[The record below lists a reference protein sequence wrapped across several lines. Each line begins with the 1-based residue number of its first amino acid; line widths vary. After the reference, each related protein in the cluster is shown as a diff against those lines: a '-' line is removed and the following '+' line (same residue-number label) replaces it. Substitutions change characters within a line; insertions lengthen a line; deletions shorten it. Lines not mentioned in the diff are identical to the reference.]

1 MTTSVPHLWQGEFIE
16 DAEAGR
22 RLAGLAELA
31 GRVLARPLPTD
42 VVLGACAAVGRDL
55 SDPASALY
63 GRLAGHLPAADAAPV
78 LAELAAALSRE
89 ALERKL
95 RRELGGPRPE
105 RLTRPDARA
114 TVYEAWAPV
123 GLLVH
128 IAPGNA
134 AAVAPLSVVEG
145 LLAGNLNVLKTSS
158 PDSGTPLTGGGSDR
172 PGPAGSDTVPAGHP
186 DASRTAGS
194 GTTRPG
200 ASGTSPTAGP
210 DAPQTTRPDAP
221 RTARSHAPQS
231 PRSDAA
237 LAVGLLAALGAADP
251 SGLIAER
258 VIVLPFA
265 SSRRE
270 WLQPLCRAAD
280 AIAVW
285 GGEEAVRAAAE
296 LAPAGCRVVEWGHRI
311 SFAYLTRR
319 AASDAAVLHALAED
333 VCRLE
338 QQACSSPQVVYL
350 DTEDPDELFAFAGRF
365 AEHLSKVSDARPAP
379 PPGPAERAEISTVQQ
394 LARLEQHLGLTRVFA
409 AEDASWRV
417 LADTR
422 PALGA
427 SPLHRSIWVK
437 PLPRHAVTATLR
449 PMRRYLQTAA
459 IGGDRADVA
468 ALSRAVFAAGV
479 TRVTPV
485 GSMLESYE
493 GEPHDGVYALQRYSR
508 RVSVRATDP
517 AFRTTACLDDLAA
530 PPVLPPAPDGPLLG
544 KEGVQR
550 ALATLDPR
558 HAQLYFRSG
567 GSTGAPALSVFTCDD
582 YDNQMRAA
590 ADGLLAAGFDPAR
603 DRAANL
609 FYCGGMYGSFI
620 SFFSI
625 LERLDATQLPMAAG
639 PDHAVVAEALVT
651 HRADTLFGMPSYLW
665 QLFHAEADRL
675 RAYGGVRKVFYGG
688 EHFTAEQ
695 RGILAEE
702 FGVEVIRS
710 AAYGSTDLGP
720 LGYQCASSGG
730 SVHHVLTDLH
740 TLEVLDPREDRP
752 VPPGEPGRLVFSSR
766 ARAGQRLERYEIG
779 DLGRTVE
786 GPCACGSH
794 VPRLELLGR
803 YGDVVRVGTYFV
815 NYRRVVG
822 ALRERLAYHAE
833 VQMVIAPGAGRESL
847 TVRLDEEYAPDPD
860 TARTALVTEVAELA
874 AAEAEGLL
882 SLAVRT
888 VRRDAFERTPTS
900 GKLRTVMD
908 LR

>member
-1 MTTSVPHLWQGEFIE
+1 MITSVLHLWQGEFVD

-22 RLAGLAELA
+22 RLAGLPELA
-31 GRVLARPLPTD
+31 GQVLVRPLPTD
-42 VVLGACAAVGRDL
+42 VVLDACAAVSRDL
-55 SDPASALY
+55 ADPASDLY
-63 GRLAGHLPAADAAPV
+63 GRLAGQLPADEFPAV
-78 LAELAAALSRE
+78 SAELATALGRE

-95 RRELGGPRPE
+95 RRELGGLRPE
-105 RLTRPDARA
+105 RLTRPDARE

-158 PDSGTPLTGGGSDR
+158 SD
-172 PGPAGSDTVPAGHP
+172 P
-186 DASRTAGS
+186 
-194 GTTRPG
+194 
-200 ASGTSPTAGP
+200 
-210 DAPQTTRPDAP
+210 
-221 RTARSHAPQS
+221 
-231 PRSDAA
+231 A
-237 LAVGLLAALGAADP
+237 LALDVLAALCAADP

-258 VIVLPFA
+258 VVALRF
-265 SSRRE
+265 SSARRE
-270 WLQPLCRAAD
+270 WLEAVCGAAD

-285 GGEEAVRAAAE
+285 GGEDAVRAAGE
-296 LAPAGCRVVEWGHRI
+296 LAQPGCRVVEWGHRI
-311 SFAYLTRR
+311 SFAYLSRR
-319 AASDAAVLHALAED
+319 AASEDAVLDALAED
-333 VCRLE
+333 VCRFE

-350 DTEDPDELFAFAGRF
+350 DTDDTDELIAFAERF
-365 AEHLSKVSDARPAP
+365 AARLAKVSEARPAP
-379 PPGPAERAEISTVQQ
+379 SPDPAERAEITTVQQ
-394 LARLEQHLGLTRVFA
+394 LARLEQHLGLTRVFT
-409 AEDASWRV
+409 AEDGTWRV

-422 PALGA
+422 APLAA
-427 SPLHRSIWVK
+427 SPLHRSVWVK
-437 PLPRHAVTATLR
+437 PLPRHSITATLR

-459 IGGDRADVA
+459 IGGDRAEVA
-468 ALSRAVFAAGV
+468 ELSRAMFAAGI

-485 GSMLESYE
+485 GSMLDSYE

-508 RVSVRATDP
+508 RVSVRAADP
-517 AFRTTACLDDLAA
+517 GFRTVPCLDDLVA
-530 PPVLPPAPDGPLLG
+530 PPVLPPAPDAPLLG

-550 ALATLDPR
+550 RLTVLDPR

-609 FYCGGMYGSFI
+609 FYGGGMYGGFI

-625 LERLDATQLPMAAG
+625 LERLNATQFPIAAG
-639 PDHAVVAEALVT
+639 PDHASVAEALVT

-665 QLFHAEADRL
+665 QLLHAEAERL
-675 RAYGGVRKVFYGG
+675 RAYGGIRKVFYGG

-695 RGILAEE
+695 RRVLTAE

-720 LGYQCASSGG
+720 LGYQCASSDG
-730 SVHHVLTDLH
+730 SVHHVLCDLH
-740 TLEVLDPREDRP
+740 TLEILDPREDRP
-752 VPPGEPGRLVFSSR
+752 VAPGEPGRLVFTSR

-779 DLGRTVE
+779 DLGRAVPGT
-786 GPCACGSH
+786 CACGST

-815 NYRRVVG
+815 NYRRIVG
-822 ALRERLAYHAE
+822 ALEERLAYHGE
-833 VQMVIAPGAGRESL
+833 VQLSVAPGTDREEL
-847 TVRLDEEYAPDPD
+847 TVRLDEQYAPDPD
-860 TARTALVTEVAELA
+860 ATRAAVASEVPELA
-874 AAEAEGLL
+874 SALEEGLL
-882 SLAVRT
+882 SLVVQS
-888 VRRDAFERTPTS
+888 VRRESFERTATS
-900 GKLRTVMD
+900 GKLRTVVD

>member
-1 MTTSVPHLWQGEFIE
+1 MTTSTPHLWQGEFIE

-22 RLAGLAELA
+22 RLAGLAGLA

-42 VVLGACAAVGRDL
+42 VVLGACAAVSRDL
-55 SDPASALY
+55 ADPASALY
-63 GRLAGHLPAADAAPV
+63 GRLAEHLPAADAAPV
-78 LAELAAALSRE
+78 LAELATALSRE

-105 RLTRPDARA
+105 RLTRPDGRE

-128 IAPGNA
+128 ITPGNA

-158 PDSGTPLTGGGSDR
+158 SGTPRTDGGSDAPGTGGSHVPRVAGPGPDRTGSPGTPR
-172 PGPAGSDTVPAGHP
+172 PGDTDTSAPGGSDG
-186 DASRTAGS
+186 
-194 GTTRPG
+194 
-200 ASGTSPTAGP
+200 
-210 DAPQTTRPDAP
+210 
-221 RTARSHAPQS
+221 
-231 PRSDAA
+231 A

-258 VIVLPFA
+258 VVVLPFA

-270 WLQPLCRAAD
+270 WLEALCRAAD

-285 GGEEAVRAAAE
+285 GGEDAVRAAAE
-296 LAPAGCRVVEWGHRI
+296 LAPPGCRLVEWGHRI
-311 SFAYLTRR
+311 SFAYLTGR
-319 AASDAAVLHALAED
+319 AASDAAVLDALAED

-350 DTEDPDELFAFAGRF
+350 DTEDPRELFAFAGRF
-365 AEHLSKVSDARPAP
+365 AEHLAKVSDARPAP
-379 PPGPAERAEISTVQQ
+379 SPGPAERAEISTVQQ
-394 LARLEQHLGLTRVFA
+394 LARLEQHLGLTRVFT

-422 PALGA
+422 PALDA
-427 SPLHRSIWVK
+427 SPLHRSVWVK
-437 PLPRHAVTATLR
+437 PLPRHAVTETLR

-517 AFRTTACLDDLAA
+517 AFRTTACLDDLVA
-530 PPVLPPAPDGPLLG
+530 PPVQPPAPDGPLLG

-558 HAQLYFRSG
+558 HAHLYFRSG

-590 ADGLLAAGFDPAR
+590 ADGLLAAGFDPAH

-625 LERLDATQLPMAAG
+625 LERLNATQLPMAAG
-639 PDHAVVAEALVT
+639 PDHAVVAEALVA
-651 HRADTLFGMPSYLW
+651 HGADTLFGMPSYLW

-688 EHFTAEQ
+688 EHFTAQQ
-695 RGILAEE
+695 RAVLTEE

-720 LGYQCASSGG
+720 LGYQCASSDGA
-730 SVHHVLTDLH
+730 VHHVLSDLH
-740 TLEVLDPREDRP
+740 TLEILDPLEDRP

-766 ARAGQRLERYEIG
+766 GRSGQRLERYEIG
-779 DLGRTVE
+779 DLGRAVE
-786 GPCACGSH
+786 GACACGSH

-815 NYRRVVG
+815 NYRRVVR
-822 ALRERLAYHAE
+822 ALQERLAYHGE
-833 VQMVIAPGAGRESL
+833 VQMVVAPGAGRESL

-860 TARTALVTEVAELA
+860 AARAALAAGVTELA

-882 SLAVRT
+882 CLAVRP
-888 VRRDAFERTPTS
+888 VRREEFERTETS

>member
-1 MTTSVPHLWQGEFIE
+1 MAHSRDDLTTSLAHPANDPTTSGAHLWQGEFVD

-22 RLAGLAELA
+22 RLTGLAELA
-31 GRVLARPLPTD
+31 GRVLGRPLPTD
-42 VVLGACAAVGRDL
+42 VVLGACAAVSRDL
-55 SDPASALY
+55 SDPASALH

-78 LAELAAALSRE
+78 LAELAAALSRQ
-89 ALERKL
+89 ALERKV

-105 RLTRPDARA
+105 RLTRPDARE

-158 PDSGTPLTGGGSDR
+158 AHTPQ
-172 PGPAGSDTVPAGHP
+172 PNAG
-186 DASRTAGS
+186 
-194 GTTRPG
+194 
-200 ASGTSPTAGP
+200 
-210 DAPQTTRPDAP
+210 
-221 RTARSHAPQS
+221 
-231 PRSDAA
+231 SDAA
-237 LAVGLLAALGAADP
+237 LAVDLLAALGAADP

-265 SSRRE
+265 SSRRA
-270 WLQPLCRAAD
+270 WLEALCEAAD

-285 GGEEAVRAAAE
+285 GGEDAVRTAGE
-296 LAPAGCRVVEWGHRI
+296 LAPPGCRVVEWGHRI
-311 SFAYLTRR
+311 SFAYLTER
-319 AASDAAVLHALAED
+319 AASDATLLDALAED
-333 VCRLE
+333 VCHLE
-338 QQACSSPQVVYL
+338 QQACSSPQVIYL
-350 DTEDPDELFAFAGRF
+350 DTEDPQEVFAFAGRF
-365 AEHLSKVSDARPAP
+365 AEHLAKVSDARPAP
-379 PPGPAERAEISTVQQ
+379 PPGSAERAEISTVQQ
-394 LARLEQHLGLTRVFA
+394 LARLEQHLGLTRVFT

-417 LADTR
+417 LADIR
-422 PALGA
+422 PALDA
-427 SPLHRSIWVK
+427 SPLHRSVWVK
-437 PLPRHAVTATLR
+437 PLPRHAITATLR

-479 TRVTPV
+479 TRVTPI
-485 GSMLESYE
+485 GSMLDSYE

-517 AFRTTACLDDLAA
+517 AFRTTACLDDLVA

-550 ALATLDPR
+550 ALTTLDPR
-558 HAQLYFRSG
+558 HAHLYFRSG
-567 GSTGAPALSVFTCDD
+567 GTTGAPALSVFTCDD
-582 YDNQMRAA
+582 YDNQMRAS
-590 ADGLLAAGFDPAR
+590 ADGLLTAGFDPAH

-625 LERLDATQLPMAAG
+625 LERLDATQLPIAAG
-639 PDHAVVAEALVT
+639 PDHAAVAEALVT
-651 HRADTLFGMPSYLW
+651 HGADTLFGMPSYLW
-665 QLFHAEADRL
+665 QLLHAEAGRL
-675 RAYGGVRKVFYGG
+675 RAYGGLRKIFYGG
-688 EHFTAEQ
+688 EHFTQEQ
-695 RGILAEE
+695 RRILTEE

-720 LGYQCASSGG
+720 LGYQCDSSDG

-740 TLEVLDPREDRP
+740 TLEILDPLEDTP
-752 VPPGEPGRLVFSSR
+752 VAPGETGRLVFSSR
-766 ARAGQRLERYEIG
+766 TRAGQRLERYEIG
-779 DLGRTVE
+779 DLGRAVE

-803 YGDVVRVGTYFV
+803 YGDVVRVGTYFI
-815 NYRRVVG
+815 NYRRVAR
-822 ALRERLAYHAE
+822 ALQDRLAYHGE
-833 VQMVIAPGAGRESL
+833 VQMVVAPGTGRESL
-847 TVRLDEEYAPDPD
+847 TVRLDEEYAPHPEA
-860 TARTALVTEVAELA
+860 ARTALTSAVTELADAQAED
-874 AAEAEGLL
+874 LL
-882 SLAVRT
+882 NLT
-888 VRRDAFERTPTS
+888 VQTIAREAFERTTTS
-900 GKLRTVMD
+900 GKLRTVID

>member
-1 MTTSVPHLWQGEFIE
+1 MTASVLHPVPRPELHLWQGEFIDE
-16 DAEAGR
+16 AEAGR
-22 RLAGLAELA
+22 RLAGLPELA
-31 GRVLARPLPTD
+31 ARVLARPLPTD

-55 SDPASALY
+55 ADPGSARY
-63 GRLAGHLPAADAAPV
+63 GRLAGHLPADEAPAV
-78 LAELAAALSRE
+78 LAELAGVLTRE

-95 RRELGGPRPE
+95 RRELGGLRPE
-105 RLTRPDARA
+105 RLTRPDARE

-145 LLAGNLNVLKTSS
+145 LLAGNVNVLKTSS
-158 PDSGTPLTGGGSDR
+158 SDS
-172 PGPAGSDTVPAGHP
+172 
-186 DASRTAGS
+186 
-194 GTTRPG
+194 
-200 ASGTSPTAGP
+200 
-210 DAPQTTRPDAP
+210 
-221 RTARSHAPQS
+221 
-231 PRSDAA
+231 A
-237 LAVGLLAALGAADP
+237 LALDLLAAIGAADP

-258 VIVLPFA
+258 VIALRFP
-265 SSRRE
+265 SSRRA
-270 WLQPLCRAAD
+270 WLEALCGQAD

-285 GGEEAVRAAAE
+285 GGEDAVRAAGE
-296 LAPAGCRVVEWGHRI
+296 LAPPGCRMVEWGHRI

-319 AASDAAVLHALAED
+319 AASDDSVLDALAED

-350 DTEDPDELFAFAGRF
+350 DTEDAEELFTFAGRF
-365 AEHLSKVSDARPAP
+365 AERLAKVSAERPASTL
-379 PPGPAERAEISTVQQ
+379 PGTAEQAELTTVQQ
-394 LARLEQHLGLTRVFA
+394 LARLEQHLGLTRVFC
-409 AEDASWRV
+409 AEDGSWRV

-422 PALGA
+422 PALDA
-427 SPLHRSIWVK
+427 SPLYRTVWVK

-459 IGGDRADVA
+459 IGGDRADAA
-468 ALSRAVFAAGV
+468 ALSRALFAAGV

-485 GSMLESYE
+485 GSMLDGYE

-508 RVSVRATDP
+508 RVSVRAAD
-517 AFRTTACLDDLAA
+517 AEFRTVACLDDLVA
-530 PPVLPPAPDGPLLG
+530 PPVLPLAPEGPLLG
-544 KEGVQR
+544 KEGVQH
-550 ALATLDPR
+550 ALTTLDPR

-590 ADGLLAAGFDPAR
+590 ADGLLTAGFDPGR

-625 LERLDATQLPMAAG
+625 LERLNATQLPIAAG
-639 PDHAVVAEALVT
+639 PDHAAVAEALVT
-651 HRADTLFGMPSYLW
+651 HRADTVFGMPSYLW
-665 QLFHAEADRL
+665 QLFHAEADRF
-675 RAYGGVRKVFYGG
+675 RAYGGIRTVFYGG

-695 RGILAEE
+695 RRVLTEE

-720 LGYQCASSGG
+720 LGYQCASCDG
-730 SVHHVLTDLH
+730 SVHHVLTELH
-740 TLEVLDPREDRP
+740 TLEILDPHEDRP
-752 VPPGEPGRLVFSSR
+752 VAPGEPGRLVFTSL
-766 ARAGQRLERYEIG
+766 ARSGQRLERYEIG
-779 DLGRTVE
+779 DLGRAVQ

-815 NYRRVVG
+815 NYRRVVR
-822 ALRERLAYHAE
+822 ALEERLGYHGEVQLVVAPGTGRER
-833 VQMVIAPGAGRESL
+833 L
-847 TVRLDEEYAPDPD
+847 TVRLDEQYAPDPEVARGTL
-860 TARTALVTEVAELA
+860 TAEVAELA
-874 AAEAEGLL
+874 SAETEGLL
-882 SLAVRT
+882 SLT
-888 VRRDAFERTPTS
+888 VQSARREEFERTATS
-900 GKLRTVMD
+900 GKLRTVID